1 MRSKNIPQG
10 YKQTELGIIPED
22 WEVKSFSQIFDMY
35 PNNTYP
41 RDCMNDSCGVVRNI
55 HYGDVLIKYPTIV
68 DAEKCAIPYLNEGV
82 KIKLQKLV
90 QSGDIIIA
98 DTAEDETVGKCVEI
112 KNVGDNKIV
121 AGLHTF
127 FCRPTAPFAAGW
139 LGYYINS
146 TNYHNQLI
154 PYITGIKVSSISRT
168 SIQETKLLV
177 PPIAEQRAIAEA
189 LSDVDGLIAALDKQ
203 IAKKR
208 LLKQGA
214 MQQLLTGKKRLPG
227 FTDKWVNVQIKQL
240 GKWSK
245 GQPFSKD
252 KINRDGKN
260 PCIHYGELFS
270 YGEVIET
277 IKSNTD
283 IKPYVKSSGKDVL
296 FPASDVTPIGL
307 GRCSALNVKNVLLG
321 GDIIILELTK
331 DCPAYISYVVN
342 LNKQQIIDR
351 VTGTTVKHINSN
363 LLGEIKINI
372 STDIK
377 EQQAIATIL
386 SDMDKEIADL
396 EAQRDK
402 YRLLKSGMMQ
412 KLLTG
417 QIRLVKQQAKIVPL
431 GVEVP
436 VVREIPVA
444 THIIA
449 GHIVNRSH
457 KSRGWGRTKLQKS
470 LHLIGYCMQLNLGT
484 EYIRNTAGPDDQQ
497 LMNYIDQKFRQY
509 RHVNKVCEKL
519 PDGKTHYSY
528 TPTPMI
534 QDVEMAYEK
543 YPKELREQIDA
554 LIDKLNTMDLAG
566 AEILSTL
573 YAVWNNRI
581 IKQEHITEDLLI
593 ADFYAWSTHKA
604 DFEEARVRKA
614 LNYMR
619 DNNIIPVGWGKYID
633 KRKA

>member
-1 MRSKNIPQG
+1 MNIPQG

-22 WEVKSFSQIFDMY
+22 WEIVNLGNVAKVNGRIGFRGYTVADLVGAGQGAYTIGGKHISNMHLDLSEAEYISWQKYYESPEIMVK
-35 PNNTYP
+35 
-41 RDCMNDSCGVVRNI
+41 
-55 HYGDVLIKYPTIV
+55 
-68 DAEKCAIPYLNEGV
+68 
-82 KIKLQKLV
+82 
-90 QSGDIIIA
+90 SGDIVLAQRGTLGKSALIA
-98 DTAEDETVGKCVEI
+98 NDIGPATINPSLVLINRIKCNNSYLAYWLQSE
-112 KNVGDNKIV
+112 NIV
-121 AGLHTF
+121 NHI
-127 FCRPTAPFAAGW
+127 CS
-139 LGYYINS
+139 INS
-146 TNYHNQLI
+146 Q
-154 PYITGIKVSSISRT
+154 T
-168 SIQETKLLV
+168 SIPMITQAQIEQIPVALPKD
-177 PPIAEQRAIAEA
+177 IAEQRAIASA
-189 LSDVDGLIAALDKQ
+189 LSNVDGLIAALDKK

-227 FTDKWVNVQIKQL
+227 FTDEWVNVLIKQL

-283 IKPYVKSSGKDVL
+283 IKPSVKSSGKDVL

-402 YRLLKSGMMQ
+402 YCLLKSGMMQ

-417 QIRLVKQQAKIVPL
+417 QIRLVKQQAKIIPL

-436 VVREIPVA
+436 AVREIPIDA
-444 THIIA
+444 HIIA

-470 LHLIGYCMQLNLGT
+470 LHLIGYYMQLNLGN

-554 LIDKLNTMDLAG
+554 LIDKLNTMDLTG

-581 IKQEHITEDLLI
+581 IKQEQITDDLLI

-633 KRKA
+633 KR

>member
-1 MRSKNIPQG
+1 MTIPQG

-22 WEVKSFSQIFDMY
+22 WEVKPFSQIFDMY

-41 RDCMNDSCGVVRNI
+41 RDCMNDSRGVVCNI

-112 KNVGDNKIV
+112 KNVGNNKIV

-127 FCRPTAPFAAGW
+127 FCRPTSLFAAGW

-168 SIQETKLLV
+168 AIQETKLLV
-177 PPIAEQRAIAEA
+177 PPIAEQRVIAEA
-189 LSDVDGLIAALDKQ
+189 LSDVDGLIAALDKK

-227 FTDKWVNVQIKQL
+227 FTDEWVEKKLESIADIYQPQTISQEDFSIDGYDVYGANGVI
-240 GKWSK
+240 GKYHLYNHTTEQVMVTCRGSSCGTVNMSAGKCWITGNAMILNMDKYDVSK
-245 GQPFSKD
+245 TFIYYYLLNQDLSELITGSGQPQ
-252 KINRDGKN
+252 IVR
-260 PCIHYGELFS
+260 
-270 YGEVIET
+270 
-277 IKSNTD
+277 
-283 IKPYVKSSGKDVL
+283 
-296 FPASDVTPIGL
+296 TPL
-307 GRCSALNVKNVLLG
+307 S
-321 GDIIILELTK
+321 E
-331 DCPAYISYVVN
+331 YVV
-342 LNKQQIIDR
+342 KIPFDR
-351 VTGTTVKHINSN
+351 I
-363 LLGEIKINI
+363 
-372 STDIK
+372 

-417 QIRLVKQQAKIVPL
+417 QIRLVKQQAKIIPL

-436 VVREIPVA
+436 AVREIPVA

-470 LHLIGYCMQLNLGT
+470 LHLIGYCMQLNLGN

-497 LMNYIDQKFRQY
+497 LMDYIDQKFRQY

-534 QDVEMAYEK
+534 QDVEVAYEK
-543 YPKELREQIDA
+543 YSKELREQVDA
-554 LIDKLNTMDLAG
+554 LIDKLNTIDLAG

-581 IKQEHITEDLLI
+581 IKQEQITDDLLI
-593 ADFYAWSTHKA
+593 ADFYAWSKHKA
-604 DFEEARVRKA
+604 DFEETRVKRA
-614 LNYMR
+614 LDYMR
-619 DNNIIPVGWGKYID
+619 KENIIPIGWGKYID
-633 KRKA
+633 KR

>member
-1 MRSKNIPQG
+1 MNIPQG

-22 WEVKSFSQIFDMY
+22 WEVTTIKQIADITTGNKNTQDAEEGGKYPFYVRSQNVERINSYSYDCEGIVTAGDGVGTGKIFHYVRGKFGLHQRAYLIYNFKDFESQYFYWYFSQYFYDRINQMTAKSSVDSVRKEMIEDMCIL
-35 PNNTYP
+35 
-41 RDCMNDSCGVVRNI
+41 R
-55 HYGDVLIKYPTIV
+55 
-68 DAEKCAIPYLNEGV
+68 A
-82 KIKLQKLV
+82 
-90 QSGDIIIA
+90 
-98 DTAEDETVGKCVEI
+98 
-112 KNVGDNKIV
+112 
-121 AGLHTF
+121 
-127 FCRPTAPFAAGW
+127 
-139 LGYYINS
+139 
-146 TNYHNQLI
+146 
-154 PYITGIKVSSISRT
+154 
-168 SIQETKLLV
+168 
-177 PPIAEQRAIAEA
+177 PIAEQRAIAEA
-189 LSDVDGLIAALDKQ
+189 LSDVDGLIAALDKK

-227 FTDKWVNVQIKQL
+227 FTDEWVEK
-240 GKWSK
+240 K
-245 GQPFSKD
+245 
-252 KINRDGKN
+252 
-260 PCIHYGELFS
+260 
-270 YGEVIET
+270 
-277 IKSNTD
+277 
-283 IKPYVKSSGKDVL
+283 
-296 FPASDVTPIGL
+296 
-307 GRCSALNVKNVLLG
+307 
-321 GDIIILELTK
+321 
-331 DCPAYISYVVN
+331 
-342 LNKQQIIDR
+342 
-351 VTGTTVKHINSN
+351 
-363 LLGEIKINI
+363 LGEICSIIMGQSPSSEYYNTQNRGLPLIQGNADLENRQQVVRFYTSQMTKECEKGDVIFSVRAPVGAVGKATHKSCLGRGVCAIKTDNDFLYHYLVYIENDWSSFSKGSTFDSIN
-372 STDIK
+372 SDELYQLSLVLPQTKK

-417 QIRLVKQQAKIVPL
+417 QIRLVKQQAKIIPL

-436 VVREIPVA
+436 AVREIPIDA
-444 THIIA
+444 HIIA

-470 LHLIGYCMQLNLGT
+470 LHLIGYYMQLNLGN

-566 AEILSTL
+566 AEMLSTL

-581 IKQEHITEDLLI
+581 IKQEQITDDLLI

-604 DFEEARVRKA
+604 DFRETRVRKA

-633 KRKA
+633 KR

>member
-1 MRSKNIPQG
+1 MNIPQG

-41 RDCMNDSCGVVRNI
+41 RDCMNNSRGVVRNI

-68 DAEKCAIPYLNEGV
+68 DVEKCAIPYLNENV
-82 KIKLQKLV
+82 KIKRQKLV

-189 LSDVDGLIAALDKQ
+189 LSDVYGLIAALDKK

-214 MQQLLTGKKRLPG
+214 MCKLLSLSGRGKKWFNTKLGNVVNIRKGSMLTSDKFVAGNIPVIAG
-227 FTDKWVNVQIKQL
+227 GKIPAGYHNVANRSANTITISASGASAGYVALYNKPIFATDCSTIE
-240 GKWSK
+240 
-245 GQPFSKD
+245 
-252 KINRDGKN
+252 
-260 PCIHYGELFS
+260 PCSTYDIHYIYHLLKYYQSEIFAMQTGGAQPHVHPSDLNELQIL
-270 YGEVIET
+270 YAKDIE
-277 IKSNTD
+277 
-283 IKPYVKSSGKDVL
+283 
-296 FPASDVTPIGL
+296 
-307 GRCSALNVKNVLLG
+307 
-321 GDIIILELTK
+321 
-331 DCPAYISYVVN
+331 
-342 LNKQQIIDR
+342 
-351 VTGTTVKHINSN
+351 
-363 LLGEIKINI
+363 
-372 STDIK
+372 

-417 QIRLVKQQAKIVPL
+417 QIRLVKQQAKIIPL

-436 VVREIPVA
+436 AVREIPIDA
-444 THIIA
+444 HIIA

-457 KSRGWGRTKLQKS
+457 QSRGWGRTKLQKS
-470 LHLIGYCMQLNLGT
+470 LHLIGYCMQLNLGN

-497 LMNYIDQKFRQY
+497 LMNHIDQKFRQY

-519 PDGKTHYSY
+519 PDGRTHYSY

-566 AEILSTL
+566 AEAVSTL

-581 IKQEHITEDLLI
+581 IKQEQITDNLLI
-593 ADFYAWSTHKA
+593 ADFYAWSKHKA

-633 KRKA
+633 KR

>member
-1 MRSKNIPQG
+1 MNIPQG
-10 YKQTELGIIPED
+10 YKQTEFGPIPLDWELCTFKDVLATFSSGATPYRGIPEYYNGD
-22 WEVKSFSQIFDMY
+22 VRWISSGELNYNHIYDTLEHISQQA
-35 PNNTYP
+35 
-41 RDCMNDSCGVVRNI
+41 VRNTNLRI
-55 HYGDVLIKYPTIV
+55 HKPG
-68 DAEKCAIPYLNEGV
+68 
-82 KIKLQKLV
+82 
-90 QSGDIIIA
+90 
-98 DTAEDETVGKCVEI
+98 
-112 KNVGDNKIV
+112 
-121 AGLHTF
+121 TF
-127 FCRPTAPFAAGW
+127 LMA
-139 LGYYINS
+139 
-146 TNYHNQLI
+146 
-154 PYITGIKVSSISRT
+154 ITGLEAEGTRGRCAFVGAPSATNQSCLAINGTDKMCAEYLFWFYRMWG
-168 SIQETKLLV
+168 QYLAFKYCQGTKQQSYTADIVKKL
-177 PPIAEQRAIAEA
+177 PIYGPKDITEQRMIAEA
-189 LSDVDGLIAALDKQ
+189 LSDVDGLIAALDKKN
-203 IAKKR
+203 AKKR

-214 MQQLLTGKKRLPG
+214 MCKLLSLSGRGKKWFNTKLGNVVNIRKGSMLTSDKFVAGNIPVIAG
-227 FTDKWVNVQIKQL
+227 GKIPAGYHNVANRPANTITISASGASAGYVALYNKPIFATDCSTIE
-240 GKWSK
+240 
-245 GQPFSKD
+245 
-252 KINRDGKN
+252 
-260 PCIHYGELFS
+260 PCSTYDIHYIYHLLKYYQSEIFAMQTGGAQPHVHPSDLNELQIL
-270 YGEVIET
+270 YAKDIE
-277 IKSNTD
+277 
-283 IKPYVKSSGKDVL
+283 
-296 FPASDVTPIGL
+296 
-307 GRCSALNVKNVLLG
+307 
-321 GDIIILELTK
+321 
-331 DCPAYISYVVN
+331 
-342 LNKQQIIDR
+342 
-351 VTGTTVKHINSN
+351 
-363 LLGEIKINI
+363 
-372 STDIK
+372 

-417 QIRLVKQQAKIVPL
+417 QTRLVKQQAKIIPL
-431 GVEVP
+431 GVEVTA
-436 VVREIPVA
+436 VREIPVA
-444 THIIA
+444 AHIIA

-457 KSRGWGRTKLQKS
+457 QSRGWGRTKLQKS
-470 LHLIGYCMQLNLGT
+470 LHLIGYCTQLNLGN

-581 IKQEHITEDLLI
+581 IKQEQITDDLLI
-593 ADFYAWSTHKA
+593 ADFYAWSKHKA

-633 KRKA
+633 KR

>member
-1 MRSKNIPQG
+1 MNNNIPQG

-22 WEVKSFSQIFDMY
+22 WEVKTIASL
-35 PNNTYP
+35 
-41 RDCMNDSCGVVRNI
+41 GNI
-55 HYGDVLIKYPTIV
+55 VGGGTPSTIIPAYWDGGIQWFTPAEMGASKYISKSERSISKLGLQSSAARILPK
-68 DAEKCAIPYLNEGV
+68 DAILLTTRASIGLSAILLNEATTNQGFQSIIV
-82 KIKLQKLV
+82 NTSHCNEYAYYALKTKVSEMHTLASGSTFAEISKAKLASIKLP
-90 QSGDIIIA
+90 I
-98 DTAEDETVGKCVEI
+98 
-112 KNVGDNKIV
+112 
-121 AGLHTF
+121 
-127 FCRPTAPFAAGW
+127 
-139 LGYYINS
+139 
-146 TNYHNQLI
+146 
-154 PYITGIKVSSISRT
+154 
-168 SIQETKLLV
+168 
-177 PPIAEQRAIAEA
+177 PPIAEQKAIAEA
-189 LSDVDGLIAALDKQ
+189 LSDVDGLIAALDKK
-203 IAKKR
+203 IAKKQ
-208 LLKQGA
+208 LLKLGA
-214 MQQLLTGKKRLPG
+214 MCKLLSLSGRGKKWFNVRLGNVVNIRKGSMLTSDRFVAGNIPVIAG
-227 FTDKWVNVQIKQL
+227 GKIPAGYHNVANRPANTITISASGASAGYVALYNKPIFATDCSTIE
-240 GKWSK
+240 
-245 GQPFSKD
+245 
-252 KINRDGKN
+252 
-260 PCIHYGELFS
+260 PCSTYDIHYIYHLLKYYQSEIFAMQTGGAQPHVHPSDLNELQIL
-270 YGEVIET
+270 YAKDIE
-277 IKSNTD
+277 
-283 IKPYVKSSGKDVL
+283 
-296 FPASDVTPIGL
+296 
-307 GRCSALNVKNVLLG
+307 
-321 GDIIILELTK
+321 
-331 DCPAYISYVVN
+331 
-342 LNKQQIIDR
+342 
-351 VTGTTVKHINSN
+351 
-363 LLGEIKINI
+363 
-372 STDIK
+372 

-417 QIRLVKQQAKIVPL
+417 QIRLVKQQAKIIPL

-436 VVREIPVA
+436 PVREIPIDA
-444 THIIA
+444 HIIA
-449 GHIVNRSH
+449 GHIVNRSYQ
-457 KSRGWGRTKLQKS
+457 SRGWGRTKLQKS
-470 LHLIGYCMQLNLGT
+470 LHLIGYCTQLNLGN

-519 PDGKTHYSY
+519 PDGRTHYSY

-543 YPKELREQIDA
+543 YPKELREQVNA

-581 IKQEHITEDLLI
+581 IKQDQITDDLLI

>member
-1 MRSKNIPQG
+1 MNIATIWIQTKISRIMNIPQG

-22 WEVKSFSQIFDMY
+22 WEVKTIASL
-35 PNNTYP
+35 
-41 RDCMNDSCGVVRNI
+41 GNI
-55 HYGDVLIKYPTIV
+55 VGGGTPSTIIPAYWDGGIQWFTPAEIGASKYISKSERSISKLGLQSSAARILPK
-68 DAEKCAIPYLNEGV
+68 DAILLTTRASIGLSAILLNEATTNQGFQSIIV
-82 KIKLQKLV
+82 NTNHCNEYAYYALKTKVSEMLTLASGSTFAEISKAKLASIKLP
-90 QSGDIIIA
+90 I
-98 DTAEDETVGKCVEI
+98 
-112 KNVGDNKIV
+112 
-121 AGLHTF
+121 
-127 FCRPTAPFAAGW
+127 
-139 LGYYINS
+139 
-146 TNYHNQLI
+146 
-154 PYITGIKVSSISRT
+154 
-168 SIQETKLLV
+168 

-189 LSDVDGLIAALDKQ
+189 LSDVDGLIAALDKK

-214 MQQLLTGKKRLPG
+214 MCKLLSLSGRGKKWFNTKLGNVVNIRKGSMLTSDKFVAGNIPVIAG
-227 FTDKWVNVQIKQL
+227 GKIPAGYHNVANRPANTITISASGASAGYVALYNKPIFATDCSTIE
-240 GKWSK
+240 
-245 GQPFSKD
+245 
-252 KINRDGKN
+252 
-260 PCIHYGELFS
+260 PCSTYDIHYIYHLLKYYQSEIFAMQTGGAQPHVHPSDLNELQIL
-270 YGEVIET
+270 YAKDIE
-277 IKSNTD
+277 
-283 IKPYVKSSGKDVL
+283 
-296 FPASDVTPIGL
+296 
-307 GRCSALNVKNVLLG
+307 
-321 GDIIILELTK
+321 
-331 DCPAYISYVVN
+331 
-342 LNKQQIIDR
+342 
-351 VTGTTVKHINSN
+351 
-363 LLGEIKINI
+363 
-372 STDIK
+372 
-377 EQQAIATIL
+377 EQRAIATIL

-417 QIRLVKQQAKIVPL
+417 QIRLVKQQPKIVPL
-431 GVEVP
+431 TAQVNN
-436 VVREIPVA
+436 VRSIPVD

-449 GHIVNRSH
+449 GHIVNRSYQ
-457 KSRGWGRTKLQKS
+457 SRGWGRTKLQKS
-470 LHLIGYCMQLNLGT
+470 LHLIGYCTQLYLGN

-543 YPKELREQIDA
+543 YPKELREQVDA

-581 IKQEHITEDLLI
+581 IKQEQITDDLLI

-633 KRKA
+633 KR

>member
-1 MRSKNIPQG
+1 MTIPQG

-22 WEVKSFSQIFDMY
+22 WEVKAIGCLGYTYSGLSGKKKSDFGNGNAKYIPFLNILTNTQIDTNNLESVCVSNTEHQNNVAKGDLFFNTSSETPEEVGMCAVLSKDC
-35 PNNTYP
+35 PNTYLNSFCFGFRP
-41 RDCMNDSCGVVRNI
+41 FENNGANGIYLSYFFRGNSGRKLMS
-55 HYGDVLIKYPTIV
+55 VLAQGATRYNLSK
-68 DAEKCAIPYLNEGV
+68 
-82 KIKLQKLV
+82 
-90 QSGDIIIA
+90 
-98 DTAEDETVGKCVEI
+98 
-112 KNVGDNKIV
+112 
-121 AGLHTF
+121 
-127 FCRPTAPFAAGW
+127 
-139 LGYYINS
+139 
-146 TNYHNQLI
+146 TNLLE
-154 PYITGIKVSSISRT
+154 SSIY
-168 SIQETKLLV
+168 L

-189 LSDVDGLIAALDKQ
+189 LSDVDGLIAALDKK

-208 LLKQGA
+208 LLKQGT

-227 FTDKWVNVQIKQL
+227 FTDEWKYVALEHLLEYEQPTKYLVQSTDYIESGTPVLTAGKTFVL
-240 GKWSK
+240 GYTAENKGIYTNLPVIIFDDFTTDSK
-245 GQPFSKD
+245 YVTMPFKA
-252 KINRDGKN
+252 
-260 PCIHYGELFS
+260 
-270 YGEVIET
+270 
-277 IKSNTD
+277 
-283 IKPYVKSSGKDVL
+283 KSSAMKMLQLKDRRYNLRLVYEL
-296 FPASDVTPIGL
+296 MQLIQFPLYDHQRYWISEYSKLQVYIPSDF
-307 GRCSALNVKNVLLG
+307 
-321 GDIIILELTK
+321 
-331 DCPAYISYVVN
+331 
-342 LNKQQIIDR
+342 
-351 VTGTTVKHINSN
+351 
-363 LLGEIKINI
+363 
-372 STDIK
+372 K

-431 GVEVP
+431 AVDVP
-436 VVREIPVA
+436 AVREIPVA
-444 THIIA
+444 AHIIA

-497 LMNYIDQKFRQY
+497 LMSYIDQKFRQY

-566 AEILSTL
+566 AEAVSTL

-581 IKQEHITEDLLI
+581 IKQNQITDDLLI

-604 DFEEARVRKA
+604 DFEESRVRKA

-633 KRKA
+633 KR

>member
-1 MRSKNIPQG
+1 MNIPQG

-41 RDCMNDSCGVVRNI
+41 RDCMNDSRGVVRNI

-68 DAEKCAIPYLNEGV
+68 DAEKCAIPYLNEDV

-189 LSDVDGLIAALDKQ
+189 LSDVDGLIAALDKK

-214 MQQLLTGKKRLPG
+214 MCKLLSLSGRGKKWFNTKLGNVVNIRKGSMLTSDKFVAGNIPVIAG
-227 FTDKWVNVQIKQL
+227 GKIPAGYHNVANRPANTITISASGASAGYVALYNKPIFATDCSTIE
-240 GKWSK
+240 
-245 GQPFSKD
+245 
-252 KINRDGKN
+252 
-260 PCIHYGELFS
+260 PCSTYDIHYIYHLLKYYQSEIFAMQTGGAQPHVHPSDLNELQIL
-270 YGEVIET
+270 YAKDIE
-277 IKSNTD
+277 
-283 IKPYVKSSGKDVL
+283 
-296 FPASDVTPIGL
+296 
-307 GRCSALNVKNVLLG
+307 
-321 GDIIILELTK
+321 
-331 DCPAYISYVVN
+331 
-342 LNKQQIIDR
+342 
-351 VTGTTVKHINSN
+351 
-363 LLGEIKINI
+363 
-372 STDIK
+372 

-386 SDMDKEIADL
+386 SDMDKEIANL
-396 EAQRDK
+396 EAKRDK
-402 YRLLKSGMMQ
+402 YRLIKSGMMQ

-417 QIRLVKQQAKIVPL
+417 QIRLVKQQAKIIPL

-436 VVREIPVA
+436 AVREIPIDA
-444 THIIA
+444 HIIA
-449 GHIVNRSH
+449 GHIVNRSYQ
-457 KSRGWGRTKLQKS
+457 SRGWGRTKLQKS
-470 LHLIGYCMQLNLGT
+470 LHLIGYCMQLNLGN

-554 LIDKLNTMDLAG
+554 LIDKLNTLDLAG

-581 IKQEHITEDLLI
+581 IKQEQITDDLLI
-593 ADFYAWSTHKA
+593 ADFYAWSKHKA
-604 DFEEARVRKA
+604 DFEEARVRKS

-633 KRKA
+633 KR

>member
-1 MRSKNIPQG
+1 MSLRKSQIMNIPQG

-22 WEVKSFSQIFDMY
+22 WEVKKICEGLADVKSGKRLPSGYYVTNQHTKHPYIRVIDMY
-35 PNNTYP
+35 
-41 RDCMNDSCGVVRNI
+41 DGGVDTSNLMYVPDEAYKPI
-55 HYGDVLIKYPTIV
+55 EKYRIFK
-68 DAEKCAIPYLNEGV
+68 D
-82 KIKLQKLV
+82 
-90 QSGDIIIA
+90 DIFISVAGTLGI
-98 DTAEDETVGKCVEI
+98 VGKIPE
-112 KNVGDNKIV
+112 
-121 AGLHTF
+121 
-127 FCRPTAPFAAGW
+127 W
-139 LGYYINS
+139 LDGANLTENANRLTNITCYRDYLLYYLRS
-146 TNYHNQLI
+146 
-154 PYITGIKVSSISRT
+154 PYIQDVISSEQTIGA
-168 SIQETKLLV
+168 QPKLALMRIRNFDIALPKDV
-177 PPIAEQRAIAEA
+177 AEQRAIAEV
-189 LSDVDGLIAALDKQ
+189 LSDVDGLITALDKK
-203 IAKKR
+203 IANKR

-214 MQQLLTGKKRLPG
+214 MCKLLSLSGRGKKWFNTKLGNVVNIRKGSMLTSDKFVAGNIPVIAG
-227 FTDKWVNVQIKQL
+227 GKIPAGYHNVANRPANTITISASGASAGYVALYNKPIFATDCSTIE
-240 GKWSK
+240 
-245 GQPFSKD
+245 
-252 KINRDGKN
+252 
-260 PCIHYGELFS
+260 PCSTYDIHYIYHLLKHYQSEIFAMQTGGAQPHVHPSDLNELQ
-270 YGEVIET
+270 I
-277 IKSNTD
+277 
-283 IKPYVKSSGKDVL
+283 L
-296 FPASDVTPIGL
+296 FA
-307 GRCSALNVKNVLLG
+307 K
-321 GDIIILELTK
+321 
-331 DCPAYISYVVN
+331 
-342 LNKQQIIDR
+342 
-351 VTGTTVKHINSN
+351 
-363 LLGEIKINI
+363 
-372 STDIK
+372 DIK

-431 GVEVP
+431 GVDVP
-436 VVREIPVA
+436 AVREIPVA

-497 LMNYIDQKFRQY
+497 LMNHIDQKFRQY

-519 PDGKTHYSY
+519 PDGRTHYSY

-566 AEILSTL
+566 AEAVSTL

-581 IKQEHITEDLLI
+581 IKQDQITDDLLI

-633 KRKA
+633 KR

>member
-1 MRSKNIPQG
+1 MILRKSQIMNIPQG

-22 WEVKSFSQIFDMY
+22 WEVTTIKQIADITTGNKNTQDAEEGGKYPFYVRSQNVERINSYSYDCEGIVTAGDGVGTGKIFHYVRGKFGLHQRAYLIYNFKDFDSQYFYWYFSQYFYDRINQMTAKSSVDSVRKEMIEDMCIL
-35 PNNTYP
+35 
-41 RDCMNDSCGVVRNI
+41 R
-55 HYGDVLIKYPTIV
+55 
-68 DAEKCAIPYLNEGV
+68 A
-82 KIKLQKLV
+82 
-90 QSGDIIIA
+90 
-98 DTAEDETVGKCVEI
+98 
-112 KNVGDNKIV
+112 
-121 AGLHTF
+121 
-127 FCRPTAPFAAGW
+127 
-139 LGYYINS
+139 
-146 TNYHNQLI
+146 
-154 PYITGIKVSSISRT
+154 
-168 SIQETKLLV
+168 
-177 PPIAEQRAIAEA
+177 PIAEQRAIAEA
-189 LSDVDGLIAALDKQ
+189 LSDVDGLIAALDKK
-203 IAKKR
+203 IAKKQ

-227 FTDKWVNVQIKQL
+227 FTDKWKYVALEHLLEYEQPTKYLVQSTDYIESGTPVLTAGKTFIL
-240 GKWSK
+240 GYTAETKGIYTNLPVIIFDDFTTDSK
-245 GQPFSKD
+245 YVTMPFKA
-252 KINRDGKN
+252 
-260 PCIHYGELFS
+260 
-270 YGEVIET
+270 
-277 IKSNTD
+277 
-283 IKPYVKSSGKDVL
+283 KSSAMKMLQLKDRRYNLRLVYEL
-296 FPASDVTPIGL
+296 MQLIQFPLYDHQRYWISEYSKLQVYIPSDF
-307 GRCSALNVKNVLLG
+307 
-321 GDIIILELTK
+321 E
-331 DCPAYISYVVN
+331 
-342 LNKQQIIDR
+342 
-351 VTGTTVKHINSN
+351 
-363 LLGEIKINI
+363 
-372 STDIK
+372 

-444 THIIA
+444 TLIIA

-497 LMNYIDQKFRQY
+497 LMNHIDQKFRQY

-519 PDGKTHYSY
+519 PDGRTHYSY

-581 IKQEHITEDLLI
+581 IKQEQITDDLLI

-604 DFEEARVRKA
+604 DFEETRVRKA

-633 KRKA
+633 KR

>member
-1 MRSKNIPQG
+1 MTINNNISQG
-10 YKQTELGIIPED
+10 YKHTELGIIPED
-22 WEVKSFSQIFDMY
+22 WALQSVGKHCIVKARIGWQGLRSDEYLESGEYGLITSTDIIDGTI
-35 PNNTYP
+35 NWNTCYFVDKSRYLQDHNIIVQEDDTLISKDGTIGKVGIVQNIP
-41 RDCMNDSCGVVRNI
+41 FPSTLNSGVFVVRPKLDNV
-55 HYGDVLIKYPTIV
+55 YKKYLAFAFKSIYFQDFINRLTAGSTIV
-68 DAEKCAIPYLNEGV
+68 HLY
-82 KIKLQKLV
+82 QK
-90 QSGDIIIA
+90 DIIKF
-98 DTAEDETVGKCVEI
+98 V
-112 KNVGDNKIV
+112 
-121 AGLHTF
+121 F
-127 FCRPTAPFAAGW
+127 P
-139 LGYYINS
+139 
-146 TNYHNQLI
+146 
-154 PYITGIKVSSISRT
+154 
-168 SIQETKLLV
+168 V

-189 LSDVDGLIAALDKQ
+189 LSDVDGLIAALDKK

-214 MQQLLTGKKRLPG
+214 MQQLLTGKKRLHG
-227 FTDKWVNVQIKQL
+227 FTDEWVEKKL
-240 GKWSK
+240 GKISHIK
-245 GQPFSKD
+245 TGSRNGDQAVENGKYPFFVRSQKVYAID
-252 KINRDGKN
+252 TYSFDGEAILVPGEGGIGNIFHYINGKFDFHQRVYKISDFADEVCGKF
-260 PCIHYGELFS
+260 IYFYMSRYFGD
-270 YGEVIET
+270 Y
-277 IKSNTD
+277 
-283 IKPYVKSSGKDVL
+283 
-296 FPASDVTPIGL
+296 
-307 GRCSALNVKNVLLG
+307 ALSL
-321 GDIIILELTK
+321 
-331 DCPAYISYVVN
+331 
-342 LNKQQIIDR
+342 
-351 VTGTTVKHINSN
+351 TVKATVDSLRLPTFEEFVICMPS
-363 LLGEIKINI
+363 
-372 STDIK
+372 DIK

-417 QIRLVKQQAKIVPL
+417 QIRLVKQQAKIVSL

-497 LMNYIDQKFRQY
+497 LMNHIDQKFRQY

-534 QDVEMAYEK
+534 QDVEVAYEK
-543 YPKELREQIDA
+543 YSKELREQVDA

-581 IKQEHITEDLLI
+581 IKREQITDDLLI

-604 DFEEARVRKA
+604 DFEEARVKRA
-614 LNYMR
+614 LDYMR
-619 DNNIIPVGWGKYID
+619 KENIIPIGWGKYID
-633 KRKA
+633 KR

>member
-1 MRSKNIPQG
+1 MNIPQG

-22 WEVKSFSQIFDMY
+22 WEVKQIRDGLNLLTDFDANGSFADMAENVQTY
-35 PNNTYP
+35 NGGGYAWYVRATDLEQNTPLSDVKYV
-41 RDCMNDSCGVVRNI
+41 DEASYKFLKKSSLHG
-55 HYGDVLIKYPTIV
+55 GEVLIAKRGDIGKVYLFQAKTTFATLAPNLYLL
-68 DAEKCAIPYLNEGV
+68 KLNEQVHSTYLYYYLKSINGQKALKDINASTSLGALYKEDV
-82 KIKLQKLV
+82 KNL
-90 QSGDIIIA
+90 
-98 DTAEDETVGKCVEI
+98 
-112 KNVGDNKIV
+112 
-121 AGLHTF
+121 
-127 FCRPTAPFAAGW
+127 
-139 LGYYINS
+139 YIL
-146 TNYHNQLI
+146 Y
-154 PYITGIKVSSISRT
+154 
-168 SIQETKLLV
+168 
-177 PPIAEQRAIAEA
+177 PPIAEQRVIAEA
-189 LSDVDGLIAALDKQ
+189 LSDVDGLIAALDKK

-214 MQQLLTGKKRLPG
+214 MCKLLSLSGRGKKWFNTKLGNVVNIRKGSMLTSDKFVAGNIPVIAG
-227 FTDKWVNVQIKQL
+227 GKIPAGYHNVANRPANTITISASGASAGYVALYNKPIFATDCSTIE
-240 GKWSK
+240 
-245 GQPFSKD
+245 
-252 KINRDGKN
+252 
-260 PCIHYGELFS
+260 PCSTYDIHYIYHLLKYYQSEIFAMQTGGAQPHVHPSDLNELQVL
-270 YGEVIET
+270 YAKDIE
-277 IKSNTD
+277 
-283 IKPYVKSSGKDVL
+283 
-296 FPASDVTPIGL
+296 
-307 GRCSALNVKNVLLG
+307 
-321 GDIIILELTK
+321 
-331 DCPAYISYVVN
+331 
-342 LNKQQIIDR
+342 
-351 VTGTTVKHINSN
+351 
-363 LLGEIKINI
+363 
-372 STDIK
+372 

-396 EAQRDK
+396 EAQLDK

-436 VVREIPVA
+436 TVREIPVA
-444 THIIA
+444 AHIIA

-470 LHLIGYCMQLNLGT
+470 LHLIGYCTQLNLGN

-566 AEILSTL
+566 AEMLSTL

-581 IKQEHITEDLLI
+581 IKQEQIADDLLI
-593 ADFYAWSTHKA
+593 ADFYAWSEHKA

-619 DNNIIPVGWGKYID
+619 IESIIPTGWGKYID

>member
-22 WEVKSFSQIFDMY
+22 WEVKTIASL
-35 PNNTYP
+35 
-41 RDCMNDSCGVVRNI
+41 GNI
-55 HYGDVLIKYPTIV
+55 VGGGTPSTIIPAYWDGGIQWFTPAEIGASKYISKSERSISKLGLQSSSARILPK
-68 DAEKCAIPYLNEGV
+68 DAILLTTRASIGLSAILLNEATTNQGFQSIIV
-82 KIKLQKLV
+82 NTNHCNEYAYYALKTKVSEMLTLASGSTFAEISKAKLASIKLP
-90 QSGDIIIA
+90 I
-98 DTAEDETVGKCVEI
+98 
-112 KNVGDNKIV
+112 
-121 AGLHTF
+121 
-127 FCRPTAPFAAGW
+127 
-139 LGYYINS
+139 
-146 TNYHNQLI
+146 
-154 PYITGIKVSSISRT
+154 
-168 SIQETKLLV
+168 

-189 LSDVDGLIAALDKQ
+189 LSDVDGLIAVLDKK

-214 MQQLLTGKKRLPG
+214 MQQLLTGKTRLPG
-227 FTDKWVNVQIKQL
+227 FTDEWVEK
-240 GKWSK
+240 K
-245 GQPFSKD
+245 
-252 KINRDGKN
+252 
-260 PCIHYGELFS
+260 
-270 YGEVIET
+270 
-277 IKSNTD
+277 
-283 IKPYVKSSGKDVL
+283 
-296 FPASDVTPIGL
+296 
-307 GRCSALNVKNVLLG
+307 
-321 GDIIILELTK
+321 
-331 DCPAYISYVVN
+331 
-342 LNKQQIIDR
+342 
-351 VTGTTVKHINSN
+351 
-363 LLGEIKINI
+363 LGEISHIVTGKKDVNEGCDNGKYPFFTCSTSVSRSNSYSFDKEAILIAGNGDVGNMHYYKGKFEAYQRTYVLYDFQLDTLYILHYLNTFLI
-372 STDIK
+372 STLNEGKIGSTIPYIVLGQLVDFIIK
-377 EQQAIATIL
+377 IPKTICEQQAIATIL

-431 GVEVP
+431 GVDVP
-436 VVREIPVA
+436 AVREIPVA

-470 LHLIGYCMQLNLGT
+470 LHLVGYCMQLNLGN

-497 LMNYIDQKFRQY
+497 LMNYIDQKFKQY

-519 PDGKTHYSY
+519 PDGRTHYSY

-534 QDVEMAYEK
+534 QEVEAVYER
-543 YPKELREQIDA
+543 YPQELREQIDA

-581 IKQEHITEDLLI
+581 INGEQITDDLLI
-593 ADFYAWSTHKA
+593 ADFYAWSEHKA

-614 LNYMR
+614 LHYMR
-619 DNNIIPVGWGKYID
+619 KENIVPIGWGKYID
-633 KRKA
+633 QK

>member
-1 MRSKNIPQG
+1 MNIPQG
-10 YKQTELGIIPED
+10 YKQTEFGPIPLDWELCTFKDVLATFSSGATPYRGIPEYYNGD
-22 WEVKSFSQIFDMY
+22 VRWISSGELNYNHIYDTLEHISQQA
-35 PNNTYP
+35 
-41 RDCMNDSCGVVRNI
+41 VRNTNLRI
-55 HYGDVLIKYPTIV
+55 HKPG
-68 DAEKCAIPYLNEGV
+68 
-82 KIKLQKLV
+82 
-90 QSGDIIIA
+90 
-98 DTAEDETVGKCVEI
+98 
-112 KNVGDNKIV
+112 
-121 AGLHTF
+121 TF
-127 FCRPTAPFAAGW
+127 LMA
-139 LGYYINS
+139 
-146 TNYHNQLI
+146 
-154 PYITGIKVSSISRT
+154 ITGLEAEGTRGRCAFVGAPSATNQSCLAINGTDKMCAEYLFWFYRMWG
-168 SIQETKLLV
+168 QYLAFKYCQGTKQQSYTADIVKKL
-177 PPIAEQRAIAEA
+177 PIYGPKDITEQRMIAEA
-189 LSDVDGLIAALDKQ
+189 LSDVDGLIAALDKK

-214 MQQLLTGKKRLPG
+214 MCKLLSLSGRGKKWFNTKLGNVVNIRKGSMLTSDKFVAGNIPVIAG
-227 FTDKWVNVQIKQL
+227 GKIPAGYHNVANRPANTITISASGASAGYVALYNKPIFATDCSTIE
-240 GKWSK
+240 
-245 GQPFSKD
+245 
-252 KINRDGKN
+252 
-260 PCIHYGELFS
+260 PCSTYDIHYIYHLLKYYQSEIFAMQTGGAQPHVHPSDLNELQIL
-270 YGEVIET
+270 YAKDIE
-277 IKSNTD
+277 
-283 IKPYVKSSGKDVL
+283 
-296 FPASDVTPIGL
+296 
-307 GRCSALNVKNVLLG
+307 
-321 GDIIILELTK
+321 
-331 DCPAYISYVVN
+331 
-342 LNKQQIIDR
+342 
-351 VTGTTVKHINSN
+351 
-363 LLGEIKINI
+363 
-372 STDIK
+372 

-417 QIRLVKQQAKIVPL
+417 QTRLVKQQAKIIPL
-431 GVEVP
+431 GVEVTA
-436 VVREIPVA
+436 VREIPVA
-444 THIIA
+444 AHIIA

-457 KSRGWGRTKLQKS
+457 QSRGWGRTKLQKS
-470 LHLIGYCMQLNLGT
+470 LHLIGYCTQLNLGN

-581 IKQEHITEDLLI
+581 IKQEQITDDLLI
-593 ADFYAWSTHKA
+593 ADFYAWSKHKA

-633 KRKA
+633 KR